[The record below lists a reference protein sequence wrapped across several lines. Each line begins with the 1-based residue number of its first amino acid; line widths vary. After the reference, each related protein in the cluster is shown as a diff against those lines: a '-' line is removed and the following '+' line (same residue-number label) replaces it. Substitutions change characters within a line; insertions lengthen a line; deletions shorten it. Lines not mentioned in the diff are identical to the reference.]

1 MDRTLEQKVRRLK
14 KMSCRYHKLVDN
26 YEISIS
32 QGNRSFPFHIDC
44 FLSSITDDILTYL
57 TISVTQWT
65 SYKNQ
70 EPFVHREHMH
80 YPIPGFFGA
89 VRIIYLCVFCLYVFI
104 LFPDVACVSGL
115 FIFDCPFLSDVYLET
130 YM

>member
-1 MDRTLEQKVRRLK
+1 MY
-14 KMSCRYHKLVDN
+14 CRYHELVDN

-32 QGNRSFPFHIDC
+32 QGNRSFPFNVDC
-44 FLSSITDDILTYL
+44 FLSSITDDTLTYL
-57 TISVTQWT
+57 AISVTQWT

-70 EPFVHREHMH
+70 EPFVLREHMH
-80 YPIPGFFGA
+80 YPYPGFL
-89 VRIIYLCVFCLYVFI
+89 VRCVLYIFCVFCLYVSI
-104 LFPDVACVSGL
+104 LFPDVAGVSEL